1 MTYLQQ
7 LQDTLDSEYHH
18 VPFIY
23 NPPELEMEETVNGSK
38 ERSEIFNQSIER
50 HLSTIKPYE
59 CRICW
64 DKLPYHITVRHLRYS
79 SSCND
84 DCPYELLLDNIY
96 GCCES
101 CSDKIANSEMTSDG
115 IPINE
120 IDQHE
125 GYVPP
130 HILQEIEEQKDIHKW
145 SYNGFIPYLD

>member
-1 MTYLQQ
+1 MTYFQQ

-84 DCPYELLLDNIY
+84 D
-96 GCCES
+96 
-101 CSDKIANSEMTSDG
+101 
-115 IPINE
+115 
-120 IDQHE
+120 
-125 GYVPP
+125 
-130 HILQEIEEQKDIHKW
+130 
-145 SYNGFIPYLD
+145 